1 MMLAYRYSGQLL
13 AEQAEGVIYAENID
27 DAYALT
33 KKMGLKGETVF
44 SLPETLR
51 SFFPGNHDSELIRFY
66 NTLGRRIMAGRDI
79 MSGLKSALAFIHDNR
94 LRTKVFIIYT
104 RMADGTAL
112 SSAMTEAG
120 FPNQQASVIKAAE
133 RGGKIGEALV
143 RMAEDMKRSMRLRG
157 SFKSMARMPQFM
169 LYGAFIIIFMALW
182 KRAPMDKRFADEFA
196 PGAIEETGFGWY
208 FNFAT
213 MIENNPLLWALVFAG
228 VAAGIFFF
236 TRSGAFRALLDKWP
250 SYLTLSERI
259 DQTAC
264 WTSYGM
270 LYDAGV
276 PSSEA
281 AKIVAESA
289 QREDTQDYFIR
300 MNKLLLTGMSE
311 SEAVRRSGF
320 PNYIKD
326 GIAAAQEGDASL
338 PEGINR
344 MTSDL
349 DEDVTVIMEI
359 MKFKVMVVSTIFGGF
374 VIVGIVLASMYPIMK
389 IQASLL

>member
-1 MMLAYRYSGQLL
+1 MMLAYRYSGTLL
-13 AEQAEGVIYAENID
+13 AEQAEGVIYASNID
-27 DAYALT
+27 DAFALT
-33 KKMGLKGETVF
+33 KKMGLKGETIF
-44 SLPETLR
+44 SLADTVR
-51 SFFPGNHDSELIRFY
+51 AFFPSGYDSELIRFY
-66 NTLGRRIMAGRDI
+66 NTLGRRIKAGRDA
-79 MSGLKSALAFIHDNR
+79 MSGLKSALAFIHDNQ
-94 LRTKVFIIYT
+94 LRTRVFIIYT
-104 RMADGTAL
+104 RMADGTEL

-120 FPNQQASVIKAAE
+120 FPNQQASVIRAAE
-133 RGGKIGEALV
+133 RGGKIGEALI
-143 RMAEDMKRSMRLRG
+143 RMAEDMKRSLRLRG
-157 SFKSMARMPQFM
+157 SFKSMARLPQFM
-169 LYGAFIIIFMALW
+169 MYGAFIIVFMALW

-208 FNFAT
+208 FNFAS
-213 MIENNPLLWALVFAG
+213 MIEANPLLWALVFIG
-228 VAAGIFFF
+228 IMAGIYFF
-236 TRSGAFRALLDKWP
+236 TRSRAFKTLLDKWP
-250 SYLTLSERI
+250 TFQTLSERI

-276 PSSEA
+276 PSSDA

-300 MNKLLLTGMSE
+300 LNKMLLTGMSE
-311 SEAVRRSGF
+311 SEAVRKSGF
-320 PNYIKD
+320 PSYIKD
-326 GIAAAQEGDASL
+326 GITAAQEGDASL

-359 MKFKVMVVSTIFGGF
+359 MKFKVMVASTIFGGI